1 MHVENIEIRK
11 PKNVQELLE
20 IMDVMKSAWHMPDY
34 RDAVPHHMLKA
45 VMDNGGVLLIAY
57 DKKERKVIGFVL
69 GILAMDER
77 GRIYHYSH
85 MLGVREG
92 LKYKGIG
99 YRLKLAQREYVV
111 KQGLDLIKWTF
122 DPLLGPNAKLNFA
135 KLGVINRV
143 YHVNYYGELHDE
155 LNRGMPTDRFKVE
168 WYIKSRR
175 VMLRLAGKLPPPSL
189 KRALTKG
196 ELITETSKIK
206 DNIRKLVSYNLDSS
220 SELIIVEI
228 PADINYIKTVSMELA
243 LDWRLKTREIFKR
256 YINERGYI
264 VVDFI
269 SEIIEGER
277 RNFYL
282 LWKTSL
288 NRILEGE
295 LPC

>member
-69 GILAMDER
+69 GILAMDEQ

-99 YRLKLAQREYVV
+99 YRLKLAQREYVI

-143 YHVNYYGELHDE
+143 YYVNYYGELHDE

-168 WYIKSRR
+168 WYIKSKR
-175 VMLRLAGKLPPPSL
+175 VMLRLSGKLPPPSL

-196 ELITETSKIK
+196 ELITESSKIK
-206 DNIRKLVSYNLDSS
+206 DNIRKLTSYNLDSK

-256 YINERGYI
+256 YINEKGYI

-282 LWKTSL
+282 LWKASL